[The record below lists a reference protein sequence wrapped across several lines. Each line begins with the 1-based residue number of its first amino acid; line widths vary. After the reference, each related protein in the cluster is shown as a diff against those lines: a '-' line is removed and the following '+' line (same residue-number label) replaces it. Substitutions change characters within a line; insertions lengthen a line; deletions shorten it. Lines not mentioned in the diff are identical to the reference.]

1 MRDHILVVDD
11 EIGMRAALEVSLRRA
26 GWRVETATGAEDGIR
41 RFVSGRHDLVITD
54 MRLLD
59 GDGLQVMREVRKL
72 RPATPVMLLTA
83 YGSIPGAVQAMKAG
97 ACDYLIKPVATEHL
111 RDRVSGLLQ
120 AVVASQG
127 EMQIIGDSPA
137 LLRALEDAARAART
151 SADILVE
158 AESGTGKE
166 LLARYIHERSRNHGG
181 PFVAINCAAVPETLL
196 ESELFGHARGA
207 FTGAI
212 TDKKGKFELAD
223 GGTLLLDEIGEMP
236 LSLQPKLLRVL
247 QERKMERLGDW
258 QPISVNAR
266 VIATTNRTLS
276 ELVHENQFRADLYF
290 RLNVIPLSLPPLR
303 DRVDDIPKL
312 AAHFART
319 MAEDSECV
327 ELTPEFLQ
335 MLQEYS
341 WPGNVR
347 ELANVVRRAVALSP
361 EKRIGPESLRERG
374 GAPRRPIE
382 NADQLT
388 RDEAERSLF
397 RSTLLRMHGNRT
409 RTAEALGVS
418 VRTVRNKIRT
428 YGLAGIPA

>member
-120 AVVASQG
+120 AAVANQG

-266 VIATTNRTLS
+266 VIATT
-276 ELVHENQFRADLYF
+276 A
-290 RLNVIPLSLPPLR
+290 
-303 DRVDDIPKL
+303 
-312 AAHFART
+312 
-319 MAEDSECV
+319 
-327 ELTPEFLQ
+327 
-335 MLQEYS
+335 
-341 WPGNVR
+341 
-347 ELANVVRRAVALSP
+347 
-361 EKRIGPESLRERG
+361 
-374 GAPRRPIE
+374 
-382 NADQLT
+382 
-388 RDEAERSLF
+388 
-397 RSTLLRMHGNRT
+397 
-409 RTAEALGVS
+409 
-418 VRTVRNKIRT
+418 
-428 YGLAGIPA
+428 